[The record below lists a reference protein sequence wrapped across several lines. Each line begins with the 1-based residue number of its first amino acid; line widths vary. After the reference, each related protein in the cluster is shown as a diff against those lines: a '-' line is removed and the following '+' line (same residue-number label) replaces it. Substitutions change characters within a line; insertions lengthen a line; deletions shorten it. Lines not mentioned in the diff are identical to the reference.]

1 VFRSSIDPELAGLAR
16 RERTLVVAVTAVP
29 DQTQRTILE
38 ACQRAGIP
46 TRTIARSAD
55 APTLLARSGT
65 VDRILVFG
73 GPVETT
79 LLHVA
84 MHLGALARTVG
95 IIWDACE
102 ADSDL
107 TFGLTRDRATQAGV
121 IPYTLA
127 AFIAELGL
135 VLATTTLPRRYSEV
149 A

>member
-1 VFRSSIDPELAGLAR
+1 VYRSSLDPELAVSAR

-29 DQTQRTILE
+29 DHPQRTILE
-38 ACQRAGIP
+38 ACQRAGIL
-46 TRTIARSAD
+46 TRTITRSAD
-55 APTLLARSGT
+55 AATLLARSGT
-65 VDRILVFG
+65 IDRVLVFG
-73 GPVETT
+73 GPAETT

-84 MHLGALARTVG
+84 MHLGAQARTVG

-102 ADSDL
+102 GDSDL
-107 TFGLTRDRATQAGV
+107 TFNLTRDRATQAGV

-135 VLATTTLPRRYSEV
+135 VLATTSLPRRYSEV